1 MSVAVFD
8 NGLHLVY
15 EHRSSPVV
23 YCGYLVKVG
32 TRHEAEAD
40 SGMAHFIEHMHFKGT
55 TKRSSKQISNYLERL
70 GGELNAFTNKQET
83 VYCATVLREN
93 TAQALDLLTDI
104 VFHST
109 YPQNEITKEVEV
121 IIDEIDSYLDSPSE
135 LIFDEFEALLFQD
148 HPLGRDILG
157 KAECLRTYTTA
168 DAKSFVGTHYRP
180 DNAVFYFYGN
190 YDFKQLLRLMEK
202 QQQSPIVQVYE
213 QSDVACVQNEPTST
227 TKSSATFFAD
237 PFCEQRNKNTAQ
249 AHVVVGA
256 PTFGGQD
263 ERRYALF
270 LLNNILGGPGMNS
283 RLNMSLRERHGLVYS
298 IDAFLHTYPDVG
310 YWNVYFGCDK
320 KDVQRC
326 LRLVRR
332 ELQRFVDKP
341 LSRSQL
347 HSAQQQLIGQIS
359 ISSEDFSG
367 YAQGLAKTYAH
378 YGVQRNLEELKQRL
392 LEVTV
397 EEIQQLATEIY
408 AADRLSILT
417 YA

>member
-1 MSVAVFD
+1 
-8 NGLHLVY
+8 
-15 EHRSSPVV
+15 
-23 YCGYLVKVG
+23 
-32 TRHEAEAD
+32 
-40 SGMAHFIEHMHFKGT
+40 
-55 TKRSSKQISNYLERL
+55 
-70 GGELNAFTNKQET
+70 
-83 VYCATVLREN
+83 
-93 TAQALDLLTDI
+93 
-104 VFHST
+104 
-109 YPQNEITKEVEV
+109 
-121 IIDEIDSYLDSPSE
+121 
-135 LIFDEFEALLFQD
+135 
-148 HPLGRDILG
+148 
-157 KAECLRTYTTA
+157 
-168 DAKSFVGTHYRP
+168 
-180 DNAVFYFYGN
+180 
-190 YDFKQLLRLMEK
+190 MEK

-213 QSDVACVQNEPTST
+213 QSDVACVQNEPTSA